1 MGVTFSLSYKKK
13 DTDNIPTCASIVK
26 QQFVQIT
33 RSLLGAERLKEI
45 KPVGLAKLTAAYNS
59 RNTTLDGFTCP
70 QGELLRDSAKCGK
83 FICVHV
89 LLSIT
94 LPFIVCL

>member
-1 MGVTFSLSYKKK
+1 MDVTFSLSYKKK
-13 DTDNIPTCASIVK
+13 DTADIRTCAGIVK
-26 QQFVQIT
+26 QRFVEIAG
-33 RSLLGAERLKEI
+33 SLLGAHTLKEI
-45 KPVGLAKLTAAYNS
+45 KPDGKDKLTAAYS
-59 RNTTLDGFTCP
+59 NTTLDGFTCP

-89 LLSIT
+89 VLSIT